1 MAIKYQKLDPADSM
15 GAVDLFAEAGLIHP
29 GTESSKPG
37 RMNRKVDGP
46 KSGSEPGRSYPR
58 QTAFSGRFGP
68 KEIGFETP
76 QGSKMWVGVIL

>member
-37 RMNRKVDGP
+37 RMN
-46 KSGSEPGRSYPR
+46 
-58 QTAFSGRFGP
+58 
-68 KEIGFETP
+68 
-76 QGSKMWVGVIL
+76 